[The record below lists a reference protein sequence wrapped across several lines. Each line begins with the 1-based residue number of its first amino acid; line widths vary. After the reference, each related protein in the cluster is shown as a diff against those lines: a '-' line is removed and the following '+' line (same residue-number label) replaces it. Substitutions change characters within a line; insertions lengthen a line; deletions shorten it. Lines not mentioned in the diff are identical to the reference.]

1 MMDNF
6 EGGFTVL
13 MSVYKG
19 DDALLFEKA
28 LNSIFSNTLL
38 PNNFILVVDGEVPVT
53 LNEVILKHLYRK
65 SFFVHRIK
73 NNSGLANALN
83 VGLSLVNT
91 EWVVRADADDINLKF
106 RFEMMANFAKTHK
119 NLDIIGAN
127 ILECDSSGEPL
138 SSRLVPELHDSIVKY
153 MKFRSPMNHMTVCY
167 KKNAVI
173 SVGGYPNLH
182 LKEDYGLWAL
192 LVRKGFIFGNLN
204 KTLVH
209 ATTGPGMFKRRGG
222 LKYVISEL
230 KLQYLLFRT
239 SINGP
244 FLAFFLFFLRSG
256 VFLLPIFVRKY
267 FYLKILRKK
276 ST

>member
-13 MSVYKG
+13 MAVYKK

-28 LNSIFSNTLL
+28 LNSVYSNTLL
-38 PNNFILVVDGEVPVT
+38 PNNFILVVDGEVPDG
-53 LNEVILKHLYRK
+53 LNKVILKNISNK

-73 NNSGLANALN
+73 KNSGLANALN
-83 VGLSLVNT
+83 EGLSFVNT

-119 NLDIIGAN
+119 NLDVIGAN
-127 ILECDSSGEPL
+127 ILECEPTGKQIC
-138 SSRLVPELHDSIVKY
+138 SRLVPELHNSIVKF

-173 SVGGYPNLH
+173 SAGGYPNIY

-192 LVRKGFIFGNLN
+192 LASKGFIFGNLN
-204 KTLVH
+204 KILVH
-209 ATTGPGMFKRRGG
+209 ATTGPEMFKRRSG
-222 LKYVISEL
+222 LIYVLAEL
-230 KLQYLLFRT
+230 KLQYFLFRT
-239 SINGP
+239 GINGP
-244 FLAFFLFFLRSG
+244 LLAFTLFIVRSG
-256 VFLLPIFVRKY
+256 VFLLPNFVRKY
-267 FYLKILRKK
+267 LYLKIFRKK